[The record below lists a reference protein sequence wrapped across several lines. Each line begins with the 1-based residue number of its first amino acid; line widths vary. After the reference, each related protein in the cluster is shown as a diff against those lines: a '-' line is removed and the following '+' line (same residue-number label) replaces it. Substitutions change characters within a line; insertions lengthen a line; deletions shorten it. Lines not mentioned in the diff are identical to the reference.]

1 MGKIAISLPNQVL
14 NAVEQ
19 ARLARGESRSQF
31 FRRAVEEYL
40 DRERERAAIAAYIA
54 GYQKFPETKRERAL
68 SEAMSGYAFDQDP
81 SDQDYWE
88 AEFRK

>member
-1 MGKIAISLPNQVL
+1 MAKIAISLTDQVMD
-14 NAVEQ
+14 AVEK
-19 ARLARGESRSQF
+19 ARHDRGESRSQF

-40 DRERERAAIAAYIA
+40 RRDREQAAIAAYIA

-68 SEAMSGYAFDQDP
+68 SESMAGYAFDQDS